1 MRVYEPRQQR
11 LFAKID
17 NFTGV
22 ARSDLVKL
30 PNIGNLIAGNSHR
43 AVLDG
48 CSVHRH
54 DGART
59 DDHSPFT
66 TFRHSAT
73 SRLHAS

>member
-30 PNIGNLIAGNSHR
+30 PNIDNLIAGNSHR
-43 AVLDG
+43 AILDG
-48 CSVHRH
+48 LSVHRH
-54 DGART
+54 HGART
-59 DDHSPFT
+59 DDNSPFT